1 MLQTKLNIL
10 DLEEVINPRDN
21 IIYHSKPIKKVF
33 IDKISPPIRYPG
45 SKFRASKLI
54 LPHLDVQHSEYREPF
69 LGSGAIFFTKNRSKH
84 NWLNDIDN
92 DLIITFQTISD
103 KQHRDELINRIKD
116 FIPSKEAFEI
126 LKAKKYI
133 NPIDIAYRYF
143 VINRTAYSGIMN
155 LPNWGFHPLKSVQ
168 PDKWP
173 TRIIEAGNKLEGSK
187 ITKLDFTEVILS
199 QSENDVLIFVDPPY
213 FLADQKRAYLHSFK
227 MTDHMRLLEVLKQTN
242 HKFCLTYD
250 NCNEVKELYSWANI
264 HEYNWMYHT
273 ANSNATT
280 RKMGR
285 ELIITN
291 Y

>member
-1 MLQTKLNIL
+1 MLTNQLKIF
-10 DLEEVINPRDN
+10 EELVDNSTDN
-21 IIYHSKPIKKVF
+21 IILHSKPLKKVF
-33 IDKISPPIRYPG
+33 IDKVSPPIRYPG

-54 LPHLDVQHSEYREPF
+54 LPHLETSHTEYREPF
-69 LGSGAIFFTKNRSKH
+69 LGSGAIFFTKRISKF

-92 DLIITFQTISD
+92 DLVKTFQVISEPE
-103 KQHRDELINRIKD
+103 KRNILIERVKD
-116 FIPSKEAFEI
+116 FFPSKENFDE

-133 NPIDIAYRYF
+133 DEIDIAYRYF
-143 VINRTAYSGIMN
+143 VINRTAYSGIMK
-155 LPNWGFHPLKSVQ
+155 LPNWGFHPIKSVQ

-173 TRIIEAGNKLEGSK
+173 LRIEQAGKKLQGSK
-187 ITKLDFTEVILS
+187 ITKLDFTDVILKS
-199 QSENDVLIFVDPPY
+199 SKNEVLLFVDPPY
-213 FLADQKRAYLHSFK
+213 FLADQKRAYLHSFLHD
-227 MTDHMRLLEVLKQTN
+227 DHLRLHNALKNTS

-250 NCNEVKELYSWANI
+250 NCIDVKQMYSWANI